1 MAEKNQSGDKLF
13 IFYRISDGGYDKN
26 KPGYISNAK
35 CLENFTTHFSTERMT
50 LIADNVKDETWD
62 WLNRDYS
69 SISKERTDFGN
80 GAQSFNR
87 SLDLAL
93 KNGDEAIIY
102 FVEDDYI
109 HRAGAQKILLNG
121 FTLSVD
127 YVTLYDHP
135 DKYMDPGKGG
145 NPFVKSGG
153 EETKILLTDFC
164 HWKVTNSTTMT
175 FAARVKTLKKD
186 ERVLRKFTDGT
197 YPFDYKMFLKLR
209 KKGRILVSSIPGFAT
224 HGEIEWLAP
233 LTDWSQE

>member
-1 MAEKNQSGDKLF
+1 
-13 IFYRISDGGYDKN
+13 
-26 KPGYISNAK
+26 
-35 CLENFTTHFSTERMT
+35 
-50 LIADNVKDETWD
+50 
-62 WLNRDYS
+62 
-69 SISKERTDFGN
+69 
-80 GAQSFNR
+80 
-87 SLDLAL
+87 
-93 KNGDEAIIY
+93 
-102 FVEDDYI
+102 
-109 HRAGAQKILLNG
+109 
-121 FTLSVD
+121 
-127 YVTLYDHP
+127 
-135 DKYMDPGKGG
+135 MDPGKGG